1 MQMKIKGI
9 ARYPK
14 LMKAK
19 DYKNDGNFKYSVD
32 LLIHKSD
39 PVCQEI
45 EKTINEVIAN
55 EYPKGAP
62 KGFKTCWSDLSES
75 DNSALKD
82 YMLLK
87 VSTNIDKKPHVVD
100 RNNQLI
106 VDPSID
112 GTITGQ
118 IVWIA
123 GGFGCY
129 PQGGIKMYLNG
140 VLLTGETGPIPVEA
154 LSSKPSVEE
163 MFSDVIQEE
172 PTASMGFPSATPVPT
187 PPTFSKYQMTAK
199 ANGATR
205 DQLINIGWSDE
216 QLIEKGMMLPPNGI
230 TPSFH

>member
-9 ARYPK
+9 VRYPK
-14 LMKAK
+14 LMKAR

-45 EKTINEVIAN
+45 EKTMNEVIAN

-62 KGFKTCWSDLSES
+62 KGFKTCWSDLAES
-75 DNSALKD
+75 GNDALKD

-87 VSTNIDKKPHVVD
+87 ASSKIENKPNVVD
-100 RNNQLI
+100 RNNQPVI
-106 VDPSID
+106 DPSID

-118 IVWIA
+118 LVWIA

-140 VLLTGETGPIPVEA
+140 VLLTGEMGPIPTEA
-154 LSSKPSVEE
+154 ISSKPTAEE
-163 MFSDVIQEE
+163 MFADVIQEE
-172 PTASMGFPSATPVPT
+172 PVASMGFPPTAPIPT
-187 PPTFSKYQMTAK
+187 PPSLSKYQMTAK

-205 DQLINIGWSDE
+205 DQLIEKGWSDE
-216 QLIEKGMMLPPNGI
+216 QLIAEGLMLPPNGV